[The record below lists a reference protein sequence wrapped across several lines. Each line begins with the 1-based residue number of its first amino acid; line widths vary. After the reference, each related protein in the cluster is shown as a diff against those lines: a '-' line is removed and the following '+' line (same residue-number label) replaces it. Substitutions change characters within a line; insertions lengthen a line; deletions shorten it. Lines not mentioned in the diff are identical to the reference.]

1 MRGSSPRMTK
11 WSEPPP
17 ANGLGMK
24 EWWEAGPPSCLLQ
37 RVGLVLTDSLILV
50 KSIVSAVGALSLRRG
65 RYGGPTAFPP
75 PIHTYQDASRA
86 LGTDGSCSTFDLE
99 SAALPDDRLLHGAD
113 GEPIHISR
121 NVVKQEIV
129 QDLLFP

>member
-1 MRGSSPRMTK
+1 MNPKTPVRLFALR
-11 WSEPPP
+11 
-17 ANGLGMK
+17 MK

-50 KSIVSAVGALSLRRG
+50 KSIVSAVGALTLRRG

-113 GEPIHISR
+113 ADDIHNYR
-121 NVVKQEIV
+121 NVVKGKMQGSSIFTSSPG
-129 QDLLFP
+129 LTR